1 VDYDSEYDVIVVG
14 AGPGG
19 SMAAK
24 TSAEKGAKTLLIE
37 RKKEIGAPV
46 RCGEGIGLHW
56 IEKLGVDLSKKSY
69 LFQIN
74 GAKIIAPNLKDS
86 ITIRTPETKGYV
98 LDRKVFDR
106 ELAINAARA
115 GSDIMVKS
123 QVIDVLKNN
132 NKITGVVVG
141 NEEERTEINSKIVIA
156 MDGAESTVARMAG
169 LNTTSD
175 LYNSDTGYEYEMVNV
190 NCEDLIE
197 LYFSNKYAPRG
208 YLWVFPKTKDVANIG
223 VGIGGHTAPFAKKY
237 LDDWINGPMK
247 ERFKNAQPVAI
258 KGGLIPVGASKDDL
272 VLDGFIVAGTAAHQ
286 VDPIHGGGIALAMSA
301 GIMAGETAVNAI
313 EAKDYSRN
321 KLIEFE
327 EVWNNEEEEKLKKRL
342 KLRKALEKLS
352 DDDLNVVIKTI
363 DDEDI
368 EKLLESNF
376 TPVVKKVLLKRPQLL
391 KLIGSLM

>member
-1 VDYDSEYDVIVVG
+1 MDYDSEYDVIVVG

-56 IEKLGVDLSKKSY
+56 IEKLGVDLPKKSY

-286 VDPIHGGGIALAMSA
+286 VDPIHGGGIALAMLA

>member
-1 VDYDSEYDVIVVG
+1 MDYDSEYDVIVVG